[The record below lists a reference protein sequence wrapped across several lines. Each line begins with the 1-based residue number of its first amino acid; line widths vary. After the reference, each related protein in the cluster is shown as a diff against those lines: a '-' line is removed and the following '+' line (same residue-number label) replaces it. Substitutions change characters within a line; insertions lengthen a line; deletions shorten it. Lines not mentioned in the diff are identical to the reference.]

1 MQPQIL
7 LDFGCMGMVHP
18 RLPGVYDVVA
28 HPTNASTGGDR
39 SRGARDQAEVT
50 HFS

>member
-1 MQPQIL
+1 
-7 LDFGCMGMVHP
+7 MGMVHP
-18 RLPGVYDVVA
+18 RVSGVYDVVA
-28 HPTNASTGGDR
+28 HPKNASTGGAP